1 MVQMEK
7 GVKFESV
14 VISGQFFDIQSD
26 QLFSVCLKT
35 EYTQCSLMKYT
46 EIYCQSYCILDWYFI
61 GRATNNEIS
70 IQVLY
75 WRPQ

>member
-35 EYTQCSLMKYT
+35 K
-46 EIYCQSYCILDWYFI
+46 
-61 GRATNNEIS
+61 
-70 IQVLY
+70 
-75 WRPQ
+75 